1 MATPG
6 YQSAGLKRRKF
17 ARKVKGY
24 IILSVSLFVGFGLL
38 YLFCFSPLMRVRD
51 FTLVGVDGEQESRIL
66 DVLRPQVAAS
76 RLGGLL
82 GTDHYFSWQDSL
94 RYEDVRS
101 NRVSIKKHLFS
112 RTVEIIIHPRLR
124 YGVWCFVSPENAIEC
139 TWIDAAG
146 VAFEPAPLPAGQLVM
161 SFFELASTTEA
172 VLGAPLI
179 KPEHFEVIKR
189 IAESLP
195 VLRLAVN
202 EIVVDRELEEVR
214 LQTVL
219 GPRISFSLRFDPSV
233 AALPALK
240 KLIES
245 PGIAGMRTIDFT
257 VENRVFYTLK

>member
-24 IILSVSLFVGFGLL
+24 IILSTSLFAVFGLV

-51 FTLVGVDGEQESRIL
+51 FIVVGVDSEQKDRIL

-82 GTDHYFSWQDSL
+82 GTNHYFSWQDSL

-101 NRVSIKKHLFS
+101 NRVSINKHFFS
-112 RTVEIIIHPRLR
+112 RTIEIVIHPRLR
-124 YGVWCFVSPENAIEC
+124 YGVWCFVSPENVIEC
-139 TWIDAAG
+139 TWVDASG

-161 SFFELASTTEA
+161 SFFELASTTSP
-172 VLGAPLI
+172 VLGTPLI
-179 KPEHFEVIKR
+179 KQEHFEVIKR
-189 IAESLP
+189 VAESLSI
-195 VLRLAVN
+195 LELAVN
-202 EIVVDRELEEVR
+202 EIVVDRDLEEVR

-240 KLIES
+240 KLINS